1 MSFGERLAQARK
13 EQNLTVKALAAAC
26 WTSTTVIHHYE
37 KGRRMPSA
45 ELLIRLC
52 NTLKVSPAALL
63 RDELHFTP
71 PSPAA
76 ALLDE
81 LAALTP
87 EKRAEL
93 SAFLSL
99 LQNAL
104 QIPDDDT
111 DDRP

>member
-13 EQNLTVKALAAAC
+13 EQNMTVKALAAAC

-45 ELLIRLC
+45 D
-52 NTLKVSPAALL
+52 TLKVSPAALL